1 MKTYSKQ
8 TNNPLKKIPKHL
20 RTELANYVVTHQA
33 SDKAL
38 CFVTDN
44 ATTYNEKSPR
54 DQVFEF
60 ARQANAKLN
69 LPSDIRNYIDKAAA
83 SRLRKYGFKRAI
95 DFIEKRCSAAY
106 SALSV
111 LPEAWW
117 SVNTEFKRARLANE
131 LAGRA
136 RLHLD
141 LSIKKGLSPI
151 DTLTEI
157 NNFVGVGLWVPQFSP
172 NASDKEDVIYS
183 ILVRVIDDGVWKR
196 AIERSV
202 AAAFENA
209 RRAAG
214 MVSPHVSP
222 YASYS
227 ACEWLKVRQERQ
239 REWLELMAIENETG
253 DLVSM
258 TDVHASSVSNP
269 ANRRNELMTRIVGC
283 QEYADSNNHVA
294 VFITMTAP
302 GKYHRLKQR
311 GKYWTENENWNG
323 ANPREAHEWLNVSFT
338 RFRSAADRREL
349 TYYGMRVVEPHT
361 DGTPH
366 WHAVFFMPL
375 DQVAPF
381 NELLQFYQFQRDAD
395 ELYFPNGEPK
405 TKAMKGRFKS
415 EMIDRERGDAVSY
428 IAKYISKN
436 VDGYGLEGLTDL
448 DAKKV
453 QLQETV
459 KNVTAWSRLFSFRQF
474 QFQKTPSV
482 TVWREL
488 RRIEEKQEYCLFEK
502 ARRAADM
509 GFFSAFFD
517 YMGGHRLRQSMRPI
531 KTKKEEKE
539 NKYGETVKEIVG
551 LIGSGLTVFT
561 HEIKWKLVKAEATKE
576 ALPALDLALPWT
588 SGNNC
593 TQTPKQ
599 SRSGKII
606 SDFFLKMELDGPT
619 PEWEEFI
626 NSG

>member
-1 MKTYSKQ
+1 MKIYSKA
-8 TNNPLKKIPKHL
+8 TTNPLKKIPQHL
-20 RTELANYVVTHQA
+20 RTELASYVVTHQA
-33 SDKAL
+33 SDKSL
-38 CFVTDN
+38 CFVTAHN
-44 ATTYNEKSPR
+44 TPYNEKSPR

-60 ARQANAKLN
+60 ARKANAKLN

-95 DFIEKRCSAAY
+95 DFIEKRGNTAY
-106 SALSV
+106 SALAV

-117 SVNTEFKRARLANE
+117 RVNTEFKRARLANE

-136 RLHLD
+136 RMHLD
-141 LSIKKGLSPI
+141 LSIKKGLSSFEA
-151 DTLTEI
+151 LAAI
-157 NNFVGVGLWVPQFSP
+157 NEFVGVGLWMPQFAP
-172 NASDKEDVIYS
+172 NLTENEDTVLS
-183 ILVRVIDDGVWKR
+183 IIVRVIDESVWKR
-196 AIERSV
+196 TIERSV

-239 REWLELMAIENETG
+239 REWLELMAIENEDG

-269 ANRRNELMTRIVGC
+269 ANRRNELMTRIAGC
-283 QEYADSNNHVA
+283 QEYADSNEHVA

-302 GKYHRLKQR
+302 GRYHRLKQQ

-375 DQVAPF
+375 EQVGPF
-381 NELLQFYQFQRDAD
+381 NELMQFYQFQRDAD
-395 ELYFPNGEPK
+395 ELYFPDGAPK

-415 EMIDRERGDAVSY
+415 EVIDRERGDAVSY

-539 NKYGETVKEIVG
+539 NKYGETVKDIVG
-551 LIGSGLTVFT
+551 LVGSGLTVFT

-593 TQTPKQ
+593 TQTPKPK
-599 SRSGKII
+599 RSEKII